1 MHCGAI
7 TKVLKEVIVVKNFY
21 SAAVMFLIFNKKNH
35 RYQRDRLIFST
46 LIILNF
52 GLLMISFLR

>member
-21 SAAVMFLIFNKKNH
+21 SAAVMFLILNKKNH
-35 RYQRDRLIFST
+35 YYQRDRL
-46 LIILNF
+46 
-52 GLLMISFLR
+52 SFNNIKFWLAHD